1 MEPPTVV
8 VPLAPNDLAY
18 GEEVEEVEAV
28 VEAEEEVGEK
38 GEVSIPFRDGG

>member
-1 MEPPTVV
+1 MELPTVV

-18 GEEVEEVEAV
+18 GEEEEEVEV
-28 VEAEEEVGEK
+28 VEAEEVGEK